1 MRKAIV
7 LYSGGLDS
15 STCIAIAQSQGFEIY
30 ALTFQYGQRHSAE
43 INAAKRGATH
53 FGVKEH
59 RIITIDL
66 AQFGHSAL
74 TDQNIEVPDF
84 ADDGKIPVTYVPA
97 RNTIFLSYALAYAEV
112 IGSTDIFSGNCSTD
126 HAGYPDCRP
135 EYIAAYQAMARLATK
150 ASTEG
155 EQVTIHT
162 PLIMLTKAETIRLG
176 SELGVDYSMTV
187 TCYSATESGEACGKC
202 DACENRRRGF
212 LAAQLQDVTRYKDAS
227 RTI

>member
-1 MRKAIV
+1 MPKAIV

-15 STCIAIAQSQGFEIY
+15 TTCLAIAQSKGFEVY

-53 FGVKEH
+53 FAVKEH

-74 TDQNIEVPDF
+74 TNEAINVPDF
-84 ADDGKIPVTYVPA
+84 NDDGKIPVTYVPA

-155 EQVTIHT
+155 NLVTIHT
-162 PLIMLTKAETIRLG
+162 PLMMHTKADTIQQG
-176 SELGVDYSMTV
+176 TELGVDYSMTV
-187 TCYSATESGEACGKC
+187 TCYQASEHGAACGRC
-202 DACENRRRGF
+202 DACELRRQGF
-212 LAAQLQDVTRYKDAS
+212 TAAQLPDPTCYTS
-227 RTI
+227 TE

>member
-1 MRKAIV
+1 MKKAIV

-15 STCIAIAQSQGFEIY
+15 TTCLALAQSQGFEIY

-43 INAAKRGATH
+43 INAAKRGAKH

-74 TDQNIEVPDF
+74 TDQEIEVPDF
-84 ADDGKIPVTYVPA
+84 TGDGEIPVTYVPA
-97 RNTIFLSYALAYAEV
+97 RNTIFLSYALAYAEI

-126 HAGYPDCRP
+126 HAHYPDCRP

-155 EQVTIHT
+155 KQVTIHT
-162 PLIMLTKAETIRLG
+162 PLIMLKKSETIRMG
-176 SELGVDYSMTV
+176 TELGVDYGMTV
-187 TCYSATESGEACGKC
+187 TCYSAADNGEACGKC

-212 LAAQLQDVTRYKDAS
+212 LAAQIQDVTRYTKHLD
-227 RTI
+227 